1 MDVLQLCERIGIQP
15 EVKLRIEKI
24 LSETDLETDLAFL
37 EDIRQDFFEYEK
49 MKSVHTRLE
58 QKLSDDKDHMKMLVC
73 MLKVAADSYE
83 IYSRKG
89 IEPSVYT
96 ATMKCFSRFLKETYE
111 RTGRYEFDR
120 YWWTARQAGCH
131 GFRIGALE
139 YERKFFD
146 DSHGIAVHIPSDAD
160 FSPESVEKSLKE
172 AKVFWG
178 KCEPEMEGCEYRC
191 HSWLLDPHLK
201 NMLPEDSNIRKFQER
216 FEIYDS
222 GEPGRDFLEWL
233 FQCQD
238 VPETEYRNLSEKTS
252 LQRKVKQH
260 ILAGGK
266 IYNAC
271 GRLK

>member
-24 LSETDLETDLAFL
+24 LSETDLAFL
-37 EDIRQDFFEYEK
+37 EDIRQNFFEYEK

-83 IYSRKG
+83 VYSRKG

-96 ATMKCFSRFLKETYE
+96 ATMKCFPRFLKETYE

-131 GFRIGALE
+131 EFRIGALE

-146 DSHGIAVHIPSDAD
+146 NGPGIAVHIPSDAD
-160 FSPESVEKSLKE
+160 FSSESVEKSLKE
-172 AKVFWG
+172 AKVFFG
-178 KCEPEMEGCEYRC
+178 KYEPEMEGCEYRC
-191 HSWLLDPHLK
+191 HSWLLDPQLK
-201 NMLPEDSNIRKFQER
+201 NMLPEGSNIRKFQER
-216 FEIYDS
+216 FEIYDP

-260 ILAGGK
+260 ILTGGK